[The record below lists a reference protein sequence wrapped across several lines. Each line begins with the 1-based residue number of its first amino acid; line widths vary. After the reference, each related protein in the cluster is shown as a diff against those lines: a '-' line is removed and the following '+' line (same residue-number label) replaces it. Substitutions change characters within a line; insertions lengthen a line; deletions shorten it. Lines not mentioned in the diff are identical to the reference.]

1 MSQSDSNNNIDPDI
15 EAANQHR
22 EEQLRKFGH
31 QIPPAQQMG
40 YMSQDDF
47 NRWMGASPPNNFGRW
62 MGAPSPNSFATP
74 AGAAVQE
81 AGYQSPFMAQHL
93 YPVSPQTQ
101 PEQLDTGKLVYV
113 RERLAHAGVLGT
125 QSKQS
130 IVRFGESFRYA
141 MIFKCVAE
149 DEHCAYVQCVFQNN
163 TVQDVP
169 EKPVLVSK
177 ANMLLLPVGEEVI
190 KVLGLEVKDDKLP
203 F

>member
-1 MSQSDSNNNIDPDI
+1 MSQSDNNNNNIDPDI

-22 EEQLRKFGH
+22 DEQLRKFGH

-40 YMSQDDF
+40 YMSQDGF
-47 NRWMGASPPNNFGRW
+47 NRWMGASPPNNFARPG
-62 MGAPSPNSFATP
+62 
-74 AGAAVQE
+74 GAAVQE
-81 AGYQSPFMAQHL
+81 GGYQSPFMAQHP

-101 PEQLDTGKLVYV
+101 PEQPNTGKLVYV
-113 RERLAHAGVLGT
+113 RERLAHAGVLST

-130 IVRFGESFRYA
+130 ILRFGESFRYA

-190 KVLGLEVKDDKLP
+190 KVLGLGVKDDKLP

>member
-40 YMSQDDF
+40 HMSQNDF
-47 NRWMGASPPNNFGRW
+47 NRWMGGYRL
-62 MGAPSPNSFATP
+62 PS
-74 AGAAVQE
+74 
-81 AGYQSPFMAQHL
+81 MAQHQ
-93 YPVSPQTQ
+93 YPDSLQTQ
-101 PEQLDTGKLVYV
+101 PEQLNTGKLVYV
-113 RERLAHAGVLGT
+113 RERLAHAGVLST

-130 IVRFGESFRYA
+130 IVRFGESFRCA

-190 KVLGLEVKDDKLP
+190 KALGLEVKDDKLP